1 MISWLNRLLQKNRSA
16 VDHRSVRT
24 AGTPCSLNINAE
36 LQTHMAWKSRL
47 EAMLAHHEQQAVIDP
62 AHVCRDDQCS
72 LGQWL
77 HSPQAAK
84 YANKISY
91 RDLRAEHADFH
102 LAIAKVVALLQAGDD
117 AHAREELYHGN
128 FALSSMRVQ
137 RDLSRFG
144 LY

>member
-1 MISWLNRLLQKNRSA
+1 MTSWLNRLLQKNRSA
-16 VDHRSVRT
+16 VAHQSVT
-24 AGTPCSLNINAE
+24 SCSLNIHAE

-47 EAMLAHHEQQAVIDP
+47 EAMLAHQEQAVIDP

-102 LAIAKVVALLQAGDD
+102 QAIAKVVALLQAGDE